1 MDSSMGNGHSAPGI
15 VRDPATIRGPDIP
28 HVLPHEKVFPIQI
41 GSKLFRLSGAS
52 ISSDAPSYFS
62 EYFKCQ
68 IAQAETRRENG
79 EPDQGIKT
87 LYIDRDPTIFSDIS
101 RHLQGY
107 HIQPRDGSHF
117 VKLFADAQFYQL
129 PRLVSQLFEDSIYIS
144 IGGREFR
151 VQKDLFTAPGDT
163 PNYFTLGFAVMFSST
178 DAVFPGLDRAGL
190 LRPPSIVPPAV
201 PSRSGEVFAELIHM
215 LKGYPLHIRNEA
227 HRAELLRDCR
237 YFLFKGLEQKL
248 IPHSISHNLQRGK
261 DEITIRLEDIRQP
274 GLSIAFDAPFQ
285 TSPPPQT
292 LTRHVRYSAPSMSGW
307 VHYVRPFVDTT
318 PCELIIEISGE
329 CTRLDVDAMRVEFS
343 GDAKKRVNRLV
354 EVLASKIN
362 VPNARPLG
370 LLMGSGPGSQPESP
384 ASGTLGE
391 GSVKV
396 ALEGSSS
403 VVLDGKVWKESGEE
417 EDEVVEVKTET
428 VEGVNASAPPRKRRR
443 VEDGAGIGVWTVRTG
458 QWRVRVQPASSDGR
472 AVECVLIAVKIDAFT
487 GEIARNQERTF
498 LSG

>member
-1 MDSSMGNGHSAPGI
+1 
-15 VRDPATIRGPDIP
+15 
-28 HVLPHEKVFPIQI
+28 
-41 GSKLFRLSGAS
+41 
-52 ISSDAPSYFS
+52 
-62 EYFKCQ
+62 
-68 IAQAETRRENG
+68 
-79 EPDQGIKT
+79 
-87 LYIDRDPTIFSDIS
+87 
-101 RHLQGY
+101 
-107 HIQPRDGSHF
+107 
-117 VKLFADAQFYQL
+117 
-129 PRLVSQLFEDSIYIS
+129 
-144 IGGREFR
+144 
-151 VQKDLFTAPGDT
+151 
-163 PNYFTLGFAVMFSST
+163 MFSST

-417 EDEVVEVKTET
+417 EDEVVEVKTEM
-428 VEGVNASAPPRKRRR
+428 VEGVSASAPPRKRRR
-443 VEDGAGIGVWTVRTG
+443 VEDGAEIGVWTVRTG
-458 QWRVRVQPASSDGR
+458 QWRVRVQPASSDGK

>member
-1 MDSSMGNGHSAPGI
+1 MAKQTKALRRYTSIEIPRYSLISRGICKVTISSPEMDLTSSSYLLTPNSTNVSEH
-15 VRDPATIRGPDIP
+15 ATP
-28 HVLPHEKVFPIQI
+28 F
-41 GSKLFRLSGAS
+41 SAS
-52 ISSDAPSYFS
+52 I
-62 EYFKCQ
+62 
-68 IAQAETRRENG
+68 N
-79 EPDQGIKT
+79 
-87 LYIDRDPTIFSDIS
+87 
-101 RHLQGY
+101 
-107 HIQPRDGSHF
+107 PRA
-117 VKLFADAQFYQL
+117 V
-129 PRLVSQLFEDSIYIS
+129 PRLVSQLFEDNIYIS

-178 DAVFPGLDRAGL
+178 DAVFPGLDRANL

-248 IPHSISHNLQRGK
+248 IPHSISHNLLRGK

-274 GLSIAFDAPFQ
+274 GLSITFDAPFQ
-285 TSPPPQT
+285 DSPLSET
-292 LTRHVRYSAPSMSGW
+292 FARHLRFSAPSMSGW
-307 VHYVRPFVDTT
+307 VHYMRPFVDTT
-318 PCELIIEISGE
+318 PRELVIEISGE
-329 CTRLDVDAMRVEFS
+329 CTRLDVDAMRAEFS
-343 GDAKKRVNRLV
+343 GDAKKRINRLV

-362 VPNARPLG
+362 VPNARPMG
-370 LLMGSGPGSQPESP
+370 LLMGSGAGSQPESP

-391 GSVKV
+391 GGVKV

-403 VVLDGKVWKESGEE
+403 VVLDGKVWKEGKEGEE
-417 EDEVVEVKTET
+417 EGEGGGEMETDESLGFT
-428 VEGVNASAPPRKRRR
+428 GAPPRKRRR
-443 VEDGAGIGVWTVRTG
+443 VEEGAGIGVWTVRTG
-458 QWRVRVQPASSDGR
+458 QWRVRVQAATSDKG

-487 GEIARNQERTF
+487 AELARNQERAF

>member
-1 MDSSMGNGHSAPGI
+1 MASLMGNGHGAPGI
-15 VRDPATIRGPDIP
+15 VRDPATVRGLEIP

-68 IAQAETRRENG
+68 LAQAETRRAQG

-129 PRLVSQLFEDSIYIS
+129 PRLVSQLFEDNIYIS

-151 VQKDLFTAPGDT
+151 VQKDLLTAPGDT

-190 LRPPSIVPPAV
+190 LPPSLH
-201 PSRSGEVFAELIHM
+201 R
-215 LKGYPLHIRNEA
+215 YPLHIRNES

-274 GLSIAFDAPFQ
+274 GLSITFDAPFQ
-285 TSPPPQT
+285 TAPSPEPFA
-292 LTRHVRYSAPSMSGW
+292 RHLRYSAPSMSGW
-307 VHYVRPFVDTT
+307 VHYMRPFVDTT
-318 PCELIIEISGE
+318 PRELIIEISGE
-329 CTRLDVDAMRVEFS
+329 CTRLDVDTMRAEFS

-354 EVLASKIN
+354 EVLANKIN
-362 VPNARPLG
+362 MPNARP
-370 LLMGSGPGSQPESP
+370 MGVES
-384 ASGTLGE
+384 E
-391 GSVKV
+391 
-396 ALEGSSS
+396 
-403 VVLDGKVWKESGEE
+403 
-417 EDEVVEVKTET
+417 
-428 VEGVNASAPPRKRRR
+428 
-443 VEDGAGIGVWTVRTG
+443 VWTVRTG
-458 QWRVRVQPASSDGR
+458 QWRVRVQAASNDKS

-487 GEIARNQERTF
+487 AELARNQERGF

>member
-1 MDSSMGNGHSAPGI
+1 MAHLGNGHTAPGI

-52 ISSDAPSYFS
+52 ISSDV
-62 EYFKCQ
+62 
-68 IAQAETRRENG
+68 QAETRRANG

-129 PRLVSQLFEDSIYIS
+129 PRLVSQLFEDNIYIS

-227 HRAELLRDCR
+227 HRTELLRDCR

-248 IPHSISHNLQRGK
+248 IPHAISHNLLRGK

-285 TSPPPQT
+285 NLP
-292 LTRHVRYSAPSMSGW
+292 SAPSMSGW
-307 VHYVRPFVDTT
+307 VQYMRPFVDST
-318 PCELIIEISGE
+318 PRELVIEISGE
-329 CTRLDVDAMRVEFS
+329 CTRLDVDAMRAEFS
-343 GDAKKRVNRLV
+343 GDAKKKINRLV

-362 VPNARPLG
+362 VPNARPMG
-370 LLMGSGPGSQPESP
+370 LLMGSGTGSQPESP

-396 ALEGSSS
+396 VLEGSSS
-403 VVLDGKVWKESGEE
+403 VVLDGRAWKEGGGEE
-417 EDEVVEVKTET
+417 DGLEMEEDGGLGSV
-428 VEGVNASAPPRKRRR
+428 GAPPRKRRR
-443 VEDGAGIGVWTVRTG
+443 VEEGEGMGVWTVRTG
-458 QWRVRVQPASSDGR
+458 QWRVRVQAATSDR
-472 AVECVLIAVKIDAFT
+472 SAVECVLIAVKIDAFT
-487 GEIARNQERTF
+487 AEVARNQERVF